1 MRHNNISCGS
11 SRIVVRRKRSLQEPS
26 RIIYCFMNPKH
37 KKNFQ
42 SAESFSIM
50 NDEKTYER
58 TG

>member
-1 MRHNNISCGS
+1 VALAGS
-11 SRIVVRRKRSLQEPS
+11 LLGGKGAFRNYQ